1 MQHRNTEVAAAIEQ
15 LDRRVRR
22 LDNLVARRDLVR
34 MLAHA
39 RALYTELDQRLVESR
54 QRRTYTADYDRVERE
69 LLEQLQ
75 TVERWLVWALL
86 RF

>member
-1 MQHRNTEVAAAIEQ
+1 MQHRNTEIAAAIEQ

-22 LDNLVARRDLVR
+22 LDNLVARADLVR
-34 MLAHA
+34 MMAHA
-39 RALYTELDQRLVESR
+39 RVLYTELDRRLVESR

-69 LLEQLQ
+69 LEEQLR
-75 TVERWLVWALL
+75 TVERWLVWAHL

>member
-1 MQHRNTEVAAAIEQ
+1 
-15 LDRRVRR
+15 
-22 LDNLVARRDLVR
+22 

-39 RALYTELDQRLVESR
+39 RALYTELDRRLVESR

-69 LLEQLQ
+69 LEEQLQ

>member
-22 LDNLVARRDLVR
+22 LDNLVARADLVR
-34 MLAHA
+34 MMAHA
-39 RALYTELDQRLVESR
+39 RVLYTELDRRLVESR

-69 LLEQLQ
+69 LEEQLR
-75 TVERWLVWALL
+75 TVERWLVWAHL

>member
-1 MQHRNTEVAAAIEQ
+1 MQHRKPSLAEAIEQ

-39 RALYTELDQRLVESR
+39 RELYTELDQRLVESR

-69 LLEQLQ
+69 LEEQLQ